1 MSLPALVPGYF
12 ARIYC
17 TLPPI
22 SFCFCSPSFKP
33 TFAFLSSVP
42 LGSTGTLSHVV
53 FNHLSVGSTTYGR
66 THTKMQLTNINLLLL
81 LHVCRCADMEWCTI
95 LDMERTLNVNISFS
109 FSNICLLSSH
119 PPVSS
124 LVLSFITTLL
134 SDWTVCRRTIKSDL
148 RQI

>member
-22 SFCFCSPSFKP
+22 SFCFCPPSSKP
-33 TFAFLSSVP
+33 AFAFLSSVP
-42 LGSTGTLSHVV
+42 FGSTGTLSHVV
-53 FNHLSVGSTTYGR
+53 FNHLSVGNTTYGH
-66 THTKMQLTNINLLLL
+66 THTKMQLTNINLLL
-81 LHVCRCADMEWCTI
+81 CSCADMEWCTI
-95 LDMERTLNVNISFS
+95 LDMERTLNVNISFL
-109 FSNICLLSSH
+109 FSNICLRSSH

-134 SDWTVCRRTIKSDL
+134 SDWTVCRRTFKSDL
-148 RQI
+148 RQN